1 MTQRPYWAF
10 GKINLETHKTKPM
23 KNDMSRRDL
32 LKNSAGLAG
41 IGFLGTSMEHRFN
54 EADKQVGADLK
65 GKVNHSACRWCYDK
79 IPFEE
84 LVVNA
89 KKIGLQSIELTG
101 PDEWDILKKY
111 DMTAAIGWGKYPEKM
126 GLPNFFN
133 KIQNHDKLVE
143 FYEDLIPRAAKA
155 GVKNLITFSGNRDG
169 LSDEQGLLNCK
180 KGLQRIMKT
189 AEKHDVTISMEL
201 LNSKVNH
208 KDYQCDHTEWGSV
221 LCEMVGSNKFKLL
234 YDIYH
239 MQIMEGDVI
248 ATIKKNY
255 QYISHYHTGGV
266 PGRHEI
272 DETQELNY
280 APIIKAIYDTGY
292 KGFIGQEFIPAR
304 EDKMASLEQAVKICD
319 I

>member
-1 MTQRPYWAF
+1 
-10 GKINLETHKTKPM
+10 M

-272 DETQELNY
+272 DESQELNY

>member
-1 MTQRPYWAF
+1 
-10 GKINLETHKTKPM
+10 M

-41 IGFLGTSMEHRFN
+41 IGFLGTSMEHRFK

-89 KKIGLQSIELTG
+89 KKIGLTSIELTG
-101 PDEWDILKKY
+101 PDEWDILKKH
-111 DMTAAIGWGKYPEKM
+111 DMTAAIGWGKYPEKI

-155 GVKNLITFSGNRDG
+155 GVKNLIAFSGNRDG

>member
-1 MTQRPYWAF
+1 
-10 GKINLETHKTKPM
+10 
-23 KNDMSRRDL
+23 MSRRDL

>member
-1 MTQRPYWAF
+1 
-10 GKINLETHKTKPM
+10 
-23 KNDMSRRDL
+23 MSRRDL

-272 DETQELNY
+272 DESQELNY

>member
-1 MTQRPYWAF
+1 MENKF
-10 GKINLETHKTKPM
+10 
-23 KNDMSRRDL
+23 SRRDI
-32 LKNSAGLAG
+32 LKSSAGFAG
-41 IGFLGTSMEHRFN
+41 LGMMGHRFQ
-54 EADKQVGADLK
+54 EADIQAGLDLK
-65 GKVNHSACRWCYDK
+65 GKVHHSACRWCYND

-101 PDEWDILKKY
+101 PDEWEILKKH
-111 DMTAAIGWGKYPEKM
+111 DMTAAIGWGKYPDGM
-126 GLPNFFN
+126 NIPNFFN
-133 KIQNHDKLVE
+133 RVKNHDALVG
-143 FYEDLIPRAAKA
+143 FYEDIIPKAAKA
-155 GVKNLITFSGNRDG
+155 GVKNIIAFSGNRDG
-169 LSDEQGLLNCK
+169 MSDEDGLINCK

-189 AEKHDVTISMEL
+189 AERYDVTISMEL

-208 KDYQCDHTEWGSV
+208 KDYQADTTEWGAA
-221 LCEMVGSNKFKLL
+221 LCEMVGSDKFKLL

-248 ATIKKNY
+248 ATIKKY
-255 QYISHYHTGGV
+255 HQYISHYHTGGV
-266 PGRHEI
+266 PGRNEI

-280 APIIKAIYDTGY
+280 AAIIRAIYDTGY

-304 EDKMASLEQAVKICD
+304 KDKMASLEQAVKICD

>member
-1 MTQRPYWAF
+1 MENKF
-10 GKINLETHKTKPM
+10 
-23 KNDMSRRDL
+23 SRRDI
-32 LKNSAGLAG
+32 LKSSAGFAG
-41 IGFLGTSMEHRFN
+41 LGMMGHRFQ
-54 EADKQVGADLK
+54 EADIQAGLDLK
-65 GKVNHSACRWCYDK
+65 GKVHHSACRWCYQD

-101 PDEWDILKKY
+101 PDEWEILKKH
-111 DMTAAIGWGKYPEKM
+111 DMTAAIGWGKYPDGM
-126 GLPNFFN
+126 NIPNFFN
-133 KIQNHDKLVE
+133 RPKNHDALVG
-143 FYEDLIPRAAKA
+143 FYEDIIPKAAKA
-155 GVKNLITFSGNRDG
+155 GVKNIITFSGNRDG
-169 LSDEQGLLNCK
+169 MSDEDGLINCK

-189 AEKHDVTISMEL
+189 AERYDVTISMEL

-208 KDYQCDHTEWGSV
+208 KDYQADTTEWGAA
-221 LCEMVGSNKFKLL
+221 LCEMVGSDKFKLL

-248 ATIKKNY
+248 ATIKKY
-255 QYISHYHTGGV
+255 HPYISHYHTGGV
-266 PGRHEI
+266 PGRNEI

-280 APIIKAIYDTGY
+280 AAIIRAIYNTGY

-304 EDKMASLEQAVKICD
+304 KDKMASLEQAVKICD

>member
-1 MTQRPYWAF
+1 
-10 GKINLETHKTKPM
+10 M
-23 KNDMSRRDL
+23 KNNMSRRDL
-32 LKNSAGLAG
+32 LKNSAGFAG
-41 IGFLGTSMEHRFN
+41 IGFLGNSMEHRFN

-101 PDEWDILKKY
+101 PDEWGILKKH

-155 GVKNLITFSGNRDG
+155 GVKNLIAFSGNRDG